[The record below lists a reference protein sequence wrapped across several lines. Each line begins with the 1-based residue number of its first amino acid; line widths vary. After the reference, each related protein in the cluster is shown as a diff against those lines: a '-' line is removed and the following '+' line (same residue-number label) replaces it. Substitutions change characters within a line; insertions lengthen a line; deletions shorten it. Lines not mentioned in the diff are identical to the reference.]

1 MSTLSGKPAN
11 PVDLSTYAPRKAGER
26 IGGERYPVEN
36 DHDPLR
42 SPYAPKEA
50 WRRAAAPSDPAVGAH
65 DTTTDAAPLAPI
77 SSPDGVREPPGRHA
91 IDADESRLCPDDAPD
106 SGWPGSEEED
116 ARAHSL
122 QPSFDEDD
130 AGDDTERFQAKWA
143 SGSPQKTR
151 QHDNLERVS
160 GSEGPE
166 TDLGEAASLQP
177 SDPASSGRREQPAA
191 PGRDAVM
198 SDYDLERLETSLRW
212 LQRQEAST
220 RLPPAPT
227 LPPGPGLASL
237 DSRGRRHGGD
247 RFASDFRSPLSLE
260 PERMAPPP
268 AMVSGRGNLRWSLY
282 IFIASA
288 VVASSAYYLS
298 AGGLAPPSEPVAP
311 PKLASA
317 DSSPAPAPAAIG
329 RQELVGKK
337 ESLGKKD
344 SLGDKDSLGNK
355 DSWPTVARDDDPE
368 TLRELAAQS
377 LKASKTAQLTAKLTA
392 KAPAKSSEGDTVA
405 MLPPPVGAAPT
416 PAPSNPIRTLDAE
429 EIALLIKQGEQF
441 IAAGDVVTARTIFQR
456 AAEAGDAHAAMAL
469 GATYDPAVLA
479 KLGVLGMGADVEK
492 ARNWYQKAESLG
504 SQEATQR
511 LSVLANR

>member
-50 WRRAAAPSDPAVGAH
+50 WRRAAAPSDPAD
-65 DTTTDAAPLAPI
+65 DTTTDAAPLAPTGA
-77 SSPDGVREPPGRHA
+77 PDGVREPPGRHA
-91 IDADESRLCPDDAPD
+91 VDADESRLCPDDAPD

-116 ARAHSL
+116 ARDHSL

-130 AGDDTERFQAKWA
+130 ASSD
-143 SGSPQKTR
+143 P
-151 QHDNLERVS
+151 
-160 GSEGPE
+160 
-166 TDLGEAASLQP
+166 GEAASLQP
-177 SDPASSGRREQPAA
+177 SDPVSSGRHEQPAA
-191 PGRDAVM
+191 PRRDAVM

-268 AMVSGRGNLRWSLY
+268 AMMSGRSNLRWSLY

-298 AGGLAPPSEPVAP
+298 AGGFVPPSEPVAP

-317 DSSPAPAPAAIG
+317 DSSPAPAPAAG

-337 ESLGKKD
+337 Q
-344 SLGDKDSLGNK
+344 SLGNK

-368 TLRELAAQS
+368 ALRELAAQS

-392 KAPAKSSEGDTVA
+392 KTPAKSSEGDTVA
-405 MLPPPVGAAPT
+405 MLAPPVGAAPA

-441 IAAGDVVTARTIFQR
+441 IAAGDVVAARTIFQR

-469 GATYDPAVLA
+469 GASYDPAVLA
-479 KLGVLGMGADVEK
+479 KLGVLGMGADVDK
-492 ARNWYQKAESLG
+492 ARSWYQKAESLG